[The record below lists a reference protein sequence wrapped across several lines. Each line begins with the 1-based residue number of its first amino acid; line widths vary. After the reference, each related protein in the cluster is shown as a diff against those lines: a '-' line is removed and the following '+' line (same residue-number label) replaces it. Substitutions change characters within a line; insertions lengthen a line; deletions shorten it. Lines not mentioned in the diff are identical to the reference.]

1 MPADTT
7 ATLLSLL
14 LISVVAVVALRRLN
28 LPAILGYLAVGVV
41 AGPHALG
48 LVRDIHDI
56 HLIAEFG
63 VVFLLFMLGLEFS
76 LSRLIAMRRAVV
88 GMGGA
93 QVLLTAVITGGAAL
107 AMGFSPAAAFT
118 LAGVMTVSSTAIVI
132 RQLGE
137 QLEVNSRHGN
147 NAVGILLFQDL
158 AVIPFLIVIPVLGM
172 SGAAEEAGNLTLEI
186 TLTLAAG
193 VVASIVLFVGG
204 RWVLRPL
211 FREIAKSRSAELFTL
226 AVLLTVLGA
235 GWLTNA
241 AGLSWELGAF
251 LAGIALSE
259 TQYKHQIEADI
270 RPFRDV
276 LLGLFFI
283 TIGMMLDVGG
293 LPEIG
298 HWVLMFLALLILAK
312 AAIIFLIGRAMGE
325 APGVALRSGLVLAQ
339 GGEFGFAM
347 LSIASPDL
355 MTDTQH
361 QIVLGTVIFSMVLT
375 PILVKYNGAIAKR
388 LVPGYAKSRR
398 QHQLEVRADASDL
411 SRHVL
416 ICGFGRVGQ
425 NVARLLE
432 SEGIDYTAIEVDP
445 DIVQQANEAGLRVY
459 FGNSTHLDILQSA
472 GLERAR
478 AVVISHLDD
487 ASTIKTIEVIRGHD
501 RDIPVIVR
509 TRTDE
514 HLDRIHEAGATE
526 VVASVYE
533 MSLALGGHVLRTL
546 EVPLAKIL
554 RQIQEIRQADYAP
567 LRHTFHGD
575 RARDEND
582 FTLLAPRTL
591 KNVALV
597 TGAKA
602 IGKRLGTLRPGLRG
616 VVVDSINRHG
626 IRGESPSDE
635 VKLEEGDVLTLYGSP
650 EALDS
655 AEQALLAGRPD

>member
-1 MPADTT
+1 MPVDTT

-14 LISVVAVVALRRLN
+14 LLSVGAVVVLRRLN
-28 LPAILGYLAVGVV
+28 LPAILGYLAVGML

-48 LVRDIHDI
+48 LVKDIHDI

-76 LSRLIAMRRAVV
+76 LPRLIAMRRSVV

-93 QVLLTAVITGGAAL
+93 QVILTALVTGGAAL
-107 AMGFSPAAAFT
+107 MMGFSPAAAFV
-118 LAGVMTVSSTAIVI
+118 LAGVLSVSSTAIVI

-137 QLEVNSRHGN
+137 QLELNSRHGN
-147 NAVGILLFQDL
+147 NAVGILLFQDV
-158 AVIPFLIVIPVLGM
+158 AVIPFLIIIPMLG
-172 SGAAEEAGNLTLEI
+172 SQIVTDAAYVSLEIALTL
-186 TLTLAAG
+186 TAG
-193 VVASIVLFVGG
+193 VLVAVLLFFGG

-235 GWLTNA
+235 GWLTNT

-251 LAGIALSE
+251 LSGIALSE
-259 TQYKHQIEADI
+259 TQYKNQIEADI

-283 TIGMMLDVGG
+283 TIGMMLNIAALAD
-293 LPEIG
+293 IG
-298 HWVLMFLALLILAK
+298 HWVLLFLALLILGK
-312 AAIIFLIGRAMGE
+312 ALVIFLIGRAMGE

-347 LSIASPDL
+347 LSIAAGDL
-355 MTDTQH
+355 MTDTQQ

-375 PILVKYNGAIAKR
+375 PILVKYNGKIAKW
-388 LVPGYAKSRR
+388 LVPSYAKSRH
-398 QHQLEVRADASDL
+398 QHNVEVRADAGDL
-411 SRHVL
+411 GGHVL

-425 NVARLLE
+425 NVARLLT
-432 SEGIDYTAIEVDP
+432 SEGIDYTAIEADP

-459 FGNSTHLDILQSA
+459 FGNSTRLNILQSA
-472 GLERAR
+472 GLDRAR

-487 ASTIKTIEVIRGHD
+487 ASTIKSIEVIRGVN
-501 RDIPVIVR
+501 RDVPLIVR
-509 TRTDE
+509 TGTDE
-514 HLDRIHEAGATE
+514 HLDRIRVAGATE

-533 MSLALGGHVLRTL
+533 MSLALGGYVLGAL
-546 EVPLAKIL
+546 NVPPAKIL
-554 RQIQEIRQADYAP
+554 RQIQEIRQQNYAP

-575 RARDEND
+575 RARDAND
-582 FTLLAPRTL
+582 FAPLAPRTL
-591 KNVALV
+591 KNVSLV
-597 TGAKA
+597 PGSAA
-602 IGKRLGTLRPGLRG
+602 IGQRLAAALTNRDL
-616 VVVDSINRHG
+616 VVVDAINRHG

-635 VKLEEGDVLTLYGSP
+635 VELQEGDVLTLYGSP
-650 EALDS
+650 EALDT
-655 AEQALLAGRPD
+655 AELLLLTGQPD